1 VAGELLP
8 SFTLLASATDHHS
21 LMQREQCGVQCVCT
35 LVQVWGFPWLFLKQ
49 RRPLPWFFVL
59 LKQCVQFVSSKKKA
73 FSSTLDFELAERS
86 FVFAN
91 RKWKPPKFVDSGD
104 DFLYAL
110 SIWGSELAL
119 FLRLS
124 PF

>member
-1 VAGELLP
+1 VCLHFGTGL
-8 SFTLLASATDHHS
+8 
-21 LMQREQCGVQCVCT
+21 GVPMAVSEAAPPPPLVFCV
-35 LVQVWGFPWLFLKQ
+35 VEAMRSVRFIQ
-49 RRPLPWFFVL
+49 
-59 LKQCVQFVSSKKKA
+59 KKA